1 MPNEKDERAY
11 YPDPGKGRAPGTFI
25 DASPPRSAV
34 SAMAEDVGALIE
46 VEKARAI
53 QEVQAA
59 FVMARQ
65 FPRDVIAAETRIV
78 KECQRFGMAK
88 KGLYKYKKGKEIEG
102 LTIRAAEMLATNWG
116 NLHYGWR
123 ETSRRRGSSDVE
135 AMCWDLETNVKS
147 FRQFQVEHAIRA
159 DNKIKYLTDPR
170 DIYEWVANN
179 AQRRQ
184 RSCIL
189 ERIPGDIQER
199 AIEIIKKTLVAGLP
213 KDRSLLEQV
222 KAAVMGF
229 ESSFQV
235 KQAHLEKYLDH
246 GIDLTTATELAD
258 LIAIFNSLK
267 EGHAKREDYFDLGL
281 KSETGGPAG
290 ELKERLKAGTGES
303 VTSAALSPDELM
315 PFEKGGGDGLR

>member
-1 MPNEKDERAY
+1 MLEGKDARANL
-11 YPDPGKGRAPGTFI
+11 PDTRNRTPGHFLDAGR
-25 DASPPRSAV
+25 PPSAL
-34 SAMAEDVGALIE
+34 SAMAEDVGALVE

-65 FPRDVIAAETRIV
+65 FPRDFIAAETKIV

-88 KGLYKYKKGKEIEG
+88 KGLYKYKKGKEVEG
-102 LTIRAAEMLATNWG
+102 LTIRAAEMLASNWG
-116 NLHYGWR
+116 NLQYGWR
-123 ETSRRRGSSDVE
+123 EVSRRRGQSDVE
-135 AMCWDLETNVKS
+135 AFCWDLETNVKS
-147 FRQFQVEHAIRA
+147 LRQFTVEHSLKA

-170 DIYEWVANN
+170 DIYEWIANN
-179 AQRRQ
+179 AQRRT
-184 RSCIL
+184 RACIL

-199 AIEIIKKTLVAGLP
+199 AMEIIKKTLVAGLP

-246 GIDLTTATELAD
+246 GIDLTTAAELAD
-258 LIAIFNSLK
+258 LIGIFNALK

-290 ELKERLKAGTGES
+290 ELKERLKNGTGES

-315 PFEKGGGDGLR
+315 PFEKGGGDGIR